1 MRHAILPLSPRRGC
15 LFCLAVWFSLLGF
28 DDKLSR
34 SRYDLCQNYDITALS
49 IGAMAFPVHAIR
61 LMAMQYRPVPRL
73 RASKRASTSDDEARI
88 VREERESYDDDL
100 FVDKLVVE
108 RITRTLKAKGREHE
122 VNRRRLRDLKME
134 AAAAEKAIASHA
146 SEAAEIEPGEK
157 KGEGN
162 TKGFRSK
169 KKNILGKKHKKK

>member
-1 MRHAILPLSPRRGC
+1 MRHAILLLPPSRGC
-15 LFCLAVWFSLLGF
+15 LFCLVLLAAP
-28 DDKLSR
+28 KLV
-34 SRYDLCQNYDITALS
+34 YDITAQS
-49 IGAMAFPVHAIR
+49 TGAMAFPVHATR
-61 LMAMQYRPVPRL
+61 LMAMQYRLVSRL
-73 RASKRASTSDDEARI
+73 RASKRASTSDKEARI
-88 VREERESYDDDL
+88 VREERESFDDDL
-100 FVDKLVVE
+100 FVDKLVDE

>member
-1 MRHAILPLSPRRGC
+1 
-15 LFCLAVWFSLLGF
+15 
-28 DDKLSR
+28 
-34 SRYDLCQNYDITALS
+34 
-49 IGAMAFPVHAIR
+49 MAFPVHATR
-61 LMAMQYRPVPRL
+61 LMAMQYRLVSRL
-73 RASKRASTSDDEARI
+73 RASKRASTSDKEARI
-88 VREERESYDDDL
+88 VREERESFDDDL
-100 FVDKLVVE
+100 FVDKLVDE

-157 KGEGN
+157 KGQGN

>member
-1 MRHAILPLSPRRGC
+1 MRHAILLLSPSRGC
-15 LFCLAVWFSLLGF
+15 LFCLVLLAAP
-28 DDKLSR
+28 KL
-34 SRYDLCQNYDITALS
+34 DYDITAQS
-49 IGAMAFPVHAIR
+49 TGAMAFPAHATR
-61 LMAMQYRPVPRL
+61 LMAMQYRLVSRL
-73 RASKRASTSDDEARI
+73 RASKRASTSDKEARI
-88 VREERESYDDDL
+88 VREERESFDDDL
-100 FVDKLVVE
+100 FVDKLVDE

>member
-1 MRHAILPLSPRRGC
+1 
-15 LFCLAVWFSLLGF
+15 
-28 DDKLSR
+28 
-34 SRYDLCQNYDITALS
+34 
-49 IGAMAFPVHAIR
+49 
-61 LMAMQYRPVPRL
+61 
-73 RASKRASTSDDEARI
+73 
-88 VREERESYDDDL
+88 
-100 FVDKLVVE
+100 
-108 RITRTLKAKGREHE
+108 
-122 VNRRRLRDLKME
+122 ME